1 MKYSFLTNKW
11 FLTLSLF
18 IGFLYFLKTIKHNK
32 AIIIPETVENKAIR
46 IFNDANAIAN
56 GDSNKVF
63 SKHLSKAMAFKIGQL
78 PVLEKY
84 LIAKGTKNG
93 RLLKVE
99 TLSKKIIKKD
109 SVLLN
114 MKLTFNDHTIQ
125 NIEQVLVMENK
136 QWLIGLSFA
145 K

>member
-1 MKYSFLTNKW
+1 MKYLFLTNKW
-11 FLTLSLF
+11 FLTISLF
-18 IGFLYFLKTIKHNK
+18 VGFLFFLKTMKQNK
-32 AIIIPETVENKAIR
+32 VIISETVENKAIR

-63 SKHLSKAMAFKIGQL
+63 SKHLSKAMALKIRAL

-99 TLSKKIIKKD
+99 TLGKKIIKKD

-114 MKLTFNDHTIQ
+114 MKLTFNDQTIQ

>member
-18 IGFLYFLKTIKHNK
+18 VGFLFFLKTMKQNK
-32 AIIIPETVENKAIR
+32 VIIAETVENKAIR

-56 GDSNKVF
+56 GDSNRVF
-63 SKHLSKAMAFKIGQL
+63 SKHLSKAMALKISQL
-78 PVLEKY
+78 LVLEKY

-99 TLSKKIIKKD
+99 TMSKKIIKKD

-114 MKLTFNDHTIQ
+114 MKLTFNDHTVQ
-125 NIEQVLVMENK
+125 NIEQVLVLENK

>member
-18 IGFLYFLKTIKHNK
+18 IGFLFFLKTMKQNK
-32 AIIIPETVENKAIR
+32 VIISETVENKAIR

-63 SKHLSKAMAFKIGQL
+63 SKHLSKAMALKISQL

-114 MKLTFNDHTIQ
+114 MKLTFNDHTVQ
-125 NIEQVLVMENK
+125 NIEQVLVLENK

>member
-18 IGFLYFLKTIKHNK
+18 IGFLYFLKTIKRNK
-32 AIIIPETVENKAIR
+32 TIISETVENKAIR

-63 SKHLSKAMAFKIGQL
+63 SKYLSKAMASKIRQL

-114 MKLTFNDHTIQ
+114 MKLTFNDHTVQ
-125 NIEQVLVMENK
+125 NIEQVLVQENK

>member
-18 IGFLYFLKTIKHNK
+18 VGFLYFLKTMKQNK
-32 AIIIPETVENKAIR
+32 VIISETVENKAIR
-46 IFNDANAIAN
+46 IFKDANAIAN
-56 GDSNKVF
+56 GVSNKVF
-63 SKHLSKAMAFKIGQL
+63 SKHLSKAMTLKIRQL

-114 MKLTFNDHTIQ
+114 MKLTFNDHTVQ
-125 NIEQVLVMENK
+125 NIEQVLVLENK

>member
-18 IGFLYFLKTIKHNK
+18 IGFLYFLKTIKRNK
-32 AIIIPETVENKAIR
+32 TIISETVENKAIR

-63 SKHLSKAMAFKIGQL
+63 SKHLSKAMFLKIRQL

-93 RLLKVE
+93 RLLKIE

>member
-18 IGFLYFLKTIKHNK
+18 IGFLYFLKTMKHNK
-32 AIIIPETVENKAIR
+32 AIIISETVENKAIR

-63 SKHLSKAMAFKIGQL
+63 IKHLSKAMTLRIRQL

-114 MKLTFNDHTIQ
+114 MKLTFNDHTVQ
-125 NIEQVLVMENK
+125 NIEQVLVQENK

>member
-18 IGFLYFLKTIKHNK
+18 VGFLYFLKTMKQNK
-32 AIIIPETVENKAIR
+32 VIISETVENKAIR
-46 IFNDANAIAN
+46 IFKDANAIAN

-63 SKHLSKAMAFKIGQL
+63 SKHLSKAMTLKIKQL

-114 MKLTFNDHTIQ
+114 MKLTFNDHTVQ
-125 NIEQVLVMENK
+125 NIEQVLVQENK

>member
-18 IGFLYFLKTIKHNK
+18 VGFLYFLKTMKHNEVV
-32 AIIIPETVENKAIR
+32 ISETVENKAIR
-46 IFNDANAIAN
+46 IFKDANAIAN
-56 GDSNKVF
+56 GDTNKVF
-63 SKHLSKAMAFKIGQL
+63 SKHLSKAMTLKIRQL

-93 RLLKVE
+93 RLSKVE
-99 TLSKKIIKKD
+99 TLSKKVIKKD

-114 MKLTFNDHTIQ
+114 MKLTFNDHSIQ
-125 NIEQVLVMENK
+125 NIEQVLVQENK
-136 QWLIGLSFA
+136 QWLIGLSFT

>member
-18 IGFLYFLKTIKHNK
+18 VGFLYLLKTMKQNK
-32 AIIIPETVENKAIR
+32 VIISETVENKAIR
-46 IFNDANAIAN
+46 IFKDANAIAN

-63 SKHLSKAMAFKIGQL
+63 CKHLSKAMTLKIRQL

-114 MKLTFNDHTIQ
+114 MKLTFNDHTVQ
-125 NIEQVLVMENK
+125 NIEQVLVLENK

>member
-18 IGFLYFLKTIKHNK
+18 IGFLYFLKTIKRNK
-32 AIIIPETVENKAIR
+32 TIISETVENKAIR

-63 SKHLSKAMAFKIGQL
+63 RKHLSKAMALKIRQL

-125 NIEQVLVMENK
+125 NIEQVLVQENK

>member
-11 FLTLSLF
+11 FLTIGLF
-18 IGFLYFLKTIKHNK
+18 VGFLFFLKTMKQNK
-32 AIIIPETVENKAIR
+32 VIISETVENKAVR

-56 GDSNKVF
+56 GDSNKIF
-63 SKHLSKAMAFKIGQL
+63 SKHLSKAMAMKIKQL